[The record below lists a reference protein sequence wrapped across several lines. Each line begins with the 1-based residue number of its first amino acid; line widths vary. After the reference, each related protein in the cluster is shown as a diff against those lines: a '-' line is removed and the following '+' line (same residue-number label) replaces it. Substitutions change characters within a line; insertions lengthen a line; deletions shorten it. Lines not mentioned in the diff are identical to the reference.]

1 MLALG
6 ATPRSIWSTVVSEAF
21 AVALVS
27 LVLGS
32 ILIFPLMVWFHN
44 APPDMS
50 WLLDSDVT
58 LMGALLSPSLRV
70 EYNPSFWL
78 TCAVALIVTAVIAA
92 LYPAFRAGRT
102 PPADTL
108 SGL

>member
-6 ATPRSIWSTVVSEAF
+6 ATPRSIWAVVLSEGL
-21 AVALVS
+21 AVAVVS
-27 LVLGS
+27 LVLGAVVT
-32 ILIFPLMVWFHN
+32 LPLMVWFHN

-50 WLLDSDVT
+50 RFFGSDVT
-58 LMGALLSPSLRV
+58 IMGALLSPSLRV
-70 EYNPSFWL
+70 EYNVTIWFI
-78 TCAVALIVTAVIAA
+78 CAAALVVTTLLAA
-92 LYPAFRAGRT
+92 LYPAIRAGRT